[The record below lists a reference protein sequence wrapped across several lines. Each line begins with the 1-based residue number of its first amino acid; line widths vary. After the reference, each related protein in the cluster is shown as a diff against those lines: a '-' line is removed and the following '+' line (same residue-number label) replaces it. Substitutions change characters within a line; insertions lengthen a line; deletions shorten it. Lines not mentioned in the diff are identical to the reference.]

1 MKKIIFLICLT
12 FAFSFEWIE
21 YNNSVIEGKTII
33 LKFNN
38 YFSPKLGIENPLEW
52 DKLKVVGQFPQIQS
66 FSPLFPTAKTQHHY
80 EFELHQYYKIKLKD
94 QLITYEIIKLFES
107 ISHIEKVE
115 LSYKNKM
122 YITPN
127 DPNYSNQWDHDNYGQ
142 VTNGISD
149 ADMDTNEAW
158 DFTTGSNGVIIAIL
172 DTGIDLDHPDYA
184 DRVIPGYDFINNDT
198 NASDD
203 QGHGTSCAGIA
214 GAEGNNNIGIA
225 GICWECQ
232 LMPVK
237 VLGSDGS
244 GDDSGIAEAVTWATD
259 SDAHVISMSLGGGMF
274 VSYFDSAVDYATSN
288 GTTVI
293 AATGND
299 DFGSLSYPARYDNC
313 IAIGAM
319 SPCNERK
326 DFSSCDGENFWGSN
340 YGEGIDLVAPGVKIP
355 ATTNGGGY
363 TTQFN
368 GTSSACPH
376 AAGVAGLIYSVSPGV
391 NAYDVR
397 TIMQVQAD
405 DIGSIGYDLETGYGR
420 LNANKS
426 VRNLLNTPDL
436 VVSDTELNFIV
447 ELESTQEQ
455 YFYIGNAGSVDL
467 SFNLNNDGYSWNES
481 SNEHETNNWVD
492 INNIGNAVT
501 FQHNDQGVSNIPI
514 GFDFKFYDEIY
525 TSIIVNP
532 NGWIGFGNDSDAWDN
547 SGLPSNDAPKNAIL
561 GFWDDLNPV
570 NNGCNSTCAGE
581 VLYHSSP
588 ERFVVWFNDVIHWV
602 TADYPNSTI
611 NFQFVLYPDGKVEL
625 NYSDI
630 SGPFSP
636 TIGIQNNDA
645 TDAVLIA
652 VYQNAEENLIIEN
665 NSSTWLYQF
674 PSWLSVNTTSG
685 NITGGNDMELIF
697 TANSHNLSIGEY
709 SSLFWLTTNDYN
721 NQLIDI
727 VVNLEISGEIEPCSG
742 WIKGDLNSDGTINI
756 LDILRSVNIILG
768 IDTEIEPCEVWS
780 ADYNM
785 DDSVNVTDIISMVNF
800 ILTI

>member
-1 MKKIIFLICLT
+1 MKKIIFLICFT
-12 FAFSFEWIE
+12 FAFSFDWIE
-21 YNNSVIEGKTII
+21 YDNSVIEGKTII

-80 EFELHQYYKIKLKD
+80 DFELHQYYKLKLKD

-122 YITPN
+122 FITPN
-127 DPNYSNQWDHDNYGQ
+127 DPNYSTQWDHDNYGQ
-142 VTNGISD
+142 VTNGIAD
-149 ADMDTNEAW
+149 ADMDTDEAW

-172 DTGIDLDHPDYA
+172 DTGIDLDHPDYE

-259 SDAHVISMSLGGGMF
+259 SGAHVISMSLGGGMY

-313 IAIGAM
+313 VAIGAM

-326 DFSSCDGENFWGSN
+326 DFSSCDGENYWGSN
-340 YGEGIDLVAPGVKIP
+340 YGEGIDIVAPGVKIP

-426 VRNLLNTPDL
+426 VRNLLNTPNL
-436 VVSDTELNFIV
+436 VVSDTELNFVV
-447 ELESTQEQ
+447 ELESTQDQ

-481 SNEHETNNWVD
+481 SSEHETNNWVD
-492 INNIGNAVT
+492 INNIGNTVT
-501 FQHNDQGVSNIPI
+501 FQHNDKGVSNIPI

-525 TSIIVNP
+525 SSIIVNP
-532 NGWIGFGNDSDAWDN
+532 NGWIGFENDSDAWDN
-547 SGLPSNDAPKNAIL
+547 SGLPSNDAPQNAIL
-561 GFWDDLNPV
+561 GFWDDLNPI

-602 TADYPNSTI
+602 TTDYPNSTV
-611 NFQFVLYPDGKVEL
+611 NFQFVLYPDGKIEL

-652 VYQNAEENLIIEN
+652 VYQNAEENLLIEN

-697 TANSHNLSIGEY
+697 TANSNNLPIGEY

-727 VVNLEISGEIEPCSG
+727 VVTLEISGEIEPCSE

-768 IDTEIEPCEVWS
+768 IDTEVEPCEEWS

-800 ILTI
+800 ILSI